1 MNESR
6 KIFPG
11 EISGVRNSTKKNHT
25 DDKNLN
31 SITI

>member
-11 EISGVRNSTKKNHT
+11 EISGVRNSTQKNHT
-25 DDKNLN
+25 DDKNLK
-31 SITI
+31 IL